1 MDEGVDASNSRQRAA
16 GDRIG
21 VDPADVD
28 RVEVN
33 GESRPL
39 PSATSV
45 QALLMELGLA
55 GKRVAVALN
64 RSVVP
69 RSHYNETLVSA
80 GDRIEILEA
89 VGGG

>member
-1 MDEGVDASNSRQRAA
+1 MSPIEKQTAA
-16 GDRIG
+16 
-21 VDPADVD
+21 V

-33 GESRPL
+33 GERRAVAAPCTIADL
-39 PSATSV
+39 ID
-45 QALLMELGLA
+45 LLGLG

-64 RSVVP
+64 RDVIV
-69 RSHYNETLVSA
+69 RSRYDQTPVAE